1 MKWTRP
7 TWPIGFDLVAYGIV
21 LLAILIANG
30 LSRAFGS

>member
-21 LLAILIANG
+21 LLVILIAAG
-30 LSRAFGS
+30 LSRAFG

>member
-21 LLAILIANG
+21 LAAILIAAG
-30 LSRAFGS
+30 LSRTFGS